1 MRAQRRAARAQPGG
15 SRRARRQ
22 LWIALAAVAVLAVF
36 AAGIA
41 LGMAIHDNPQ
51 PGPLVTV
58 ERTVKLPPAP
68 AR

>member
-1 MRAQRRAARAQPGG
+1 MSAQHRAASAQHAGP
-15 SRRARRQ
+15 RRARRQ
-22 LWIALAAVAVLAVF
+22 LGILLAVVAVLAVF
-36 AAGIA
+36 AGGIA

-58 ERTVKLPPAP
+58 ERTVELPPVP

>member
-1 MRAQRRAARAQPGG
+1 MRGQHRVARAQPPG

-22 LWIALAAVAVLAVF
+22 LGSLLAVVAMLVVF
-36 AAGIA
+36 AGGIA

-58 ERTVKLPPAP
+58 ERTVELPPAP